1 MRRRLLSTALG
12 ALLALVTAQAL
23 PHVQAAEA
31 RVTVQRQLK
40 RAKRQLRRRR
50 VDLST
55 VHTKRLTPKR
65 LAAAAAALAEQGLP
79 EDPEELRAWVRANHH
94 ELGRGSLAYWM
105 RYELGMEVG
114 PHHLEWSELLT
125 EHSHLALL
133 AARGHG
139 KSAFWSYAYP
149 LWRSWR
155 DPNVQG
161 LLISNTEDQVAKL
174 MRIVKNGRSF
184 VDEGGHVWN
193 MPPASTLPALKDL
206 IPDTWERSWTTER
219 ITFLNG
225 SEFRAETFGTSF
237 RGEHVTWIIVDD
249 PLRENSQY
257 SATER
262 AKAKDFLFRTV
273 TKMLLPARF
282 AQIAVIGT
290 PMHGDDLHA
299 ELARLSAWGARRGR
313 LRGDWYQRP
322 YPGHWV
328 DKDGEH
334 YYLWPRLRGPEWHD
348 RERESNGLAYA
359 QEIELRPASDEVS
372 LFPIDLFSRREETLD
387 ANFCSQPDR
396 ADIIA
401 NGWSV
406 YMGVDI
412 AISAEVGADYFV
424 IVVLAVDDNGNR
436 WLIDMPR
443 FKGMPYEAQLSEIT
457 AAARRYGADLIF
469 IESNQLQIVYS
480 QKLRVSTDLPVRP
493 FKTGVEKHSL
503 RKGVPSLRPLIENGK
518 LRLPHGNAHGEEI
531 TRTLMG
537 ELNDF
542 GFVDGKVQGIGN
554 HDDTVMALWICDQA
568 IRAGAEWGFID
579 SLAGDGL
586 DAHMGTDSKRVAA
599 KAVVEG
605 EDATGVLAGMVETDR
620 RAELARLYGENSPV
634 SPRVN
639 PDAVRWR
646 HAAAIHPE
654 GLEGAQDAGATLP
667 GSRSEHIRAWN
678 ALSKERPNPVE
689 CDRSFG
695 ELANDW
701 GLDLV
706 LALLRD
712 LLDL

>member
-1 MRRRLLSTALG
+1 MTRRLLGTALG
-12 ALLALVTAQAL
+12 AFLALAAAQAL
-23 PHVQAAEA
+23 PAVEAAQGRA
-31 RVTVQRQLK
+31 SVRRALK
-40 RAKRQLRRRR
+40 HAKRKNRRRR
-50 VDLST
+50 VDLAT
-55 VHTKRLTPKR
+55 VHKKKPTRAR
-65 LAAAAAALAEQGLP
+65 LAAAGHALAENGVP
-79 EDPEELRAWVRANHH
+79 DDPEEMRAWIRAHHH
-94 ELGRGSLAYWM
+94 EMGRGSLAYWM

-155 DPNVQG
+155 DPNIQG
-161 LLISNTEDQVAKL
+161 LLVSNTEDQVAKL
-174 MRIVKNGRSF
+174 MRIVKHGRSF
-184 VDEGGHVWN
+184 VDEDGHVWN

-237 RGEHVTWIIVDD
+237 RGEHVTWIVVDD

-290 PMHGDDLHA
+290 PLHGDDLHA
-299 ELARLSAWGARRGR
+299 ELARLSAWAARRGR

-328 DKDGEH
+328 DEGAIDR
-334 YYLWPRLRGPEWHD
+334 YLWPALRGPDWHA

-372 LFPIDLFSRREETLD
+372 LFPLDLFSRRPETLD

-424 IVVLAVDDNGNR
+424 VVVLAVDQNGNR

-443 FKGMPYEAQLSEIT
+443 HKGLPYESQLAEIT
-457 AAARRYGADLIF
+457 ATARRYGADLIF
-469 IESNQLQIVYS
+469 IESNQLQIVYA
-480 QKLRVSTDLPVRP
+480 QKLRINTDLPVRP
-493 FKTGVEKHSL
+493 FRTGVEKHSL
-503 RKGVPSLRPLIENGK
+503 RKGVPSLRPLVENGK
-518 LRLPHGNAHGEEI
+518 LRLPQGDAHGEEI
-531 TRTLMG
+531 TRALMG
-537 ELNDF
+537 EMNDF
-542 GFVDGKVQGIGN
+542 GFVDGKVQGVGN

-568 IRAGAEWGFID
+568 IRAGAEWGF
-579 SLAGDGL
+579 LEGDQADPL
-586 DAHMGTDSKRVAA
+586 DEHLSTDARRVSAT
-599 KAVVEG
+599 AVVEG
-605 EDATGVLAGMVETDR
+605 EGATDVLAGIVESDR
-620 RAELARLYGENSPV
+620 RAELARLYGENSPL

-639 PDAVRWR
+639 ASVVRWR

-654 GLEGAQDAGATLP
+654 GLEGAQDAGGRLP
-667 GSRSEHIRAWN
+667 GSRAEHIRAWN

-689 CDRSFG
+689 CDRVFG